1 MGTHLTPGMLALR
14 KEHQLRRMRPACK
27 GISLQGATYL
37 MLGLAGAAR
46 YSTAKVM
53 CRDPVRSLV
62 GPLRGPCVLSDK
74 SCACLPV
81 QALALQDVMGLLE
94 GEVHCS
100 VVSEASVLR
109 ITAAGAAADAAESGA
124 APSAAAPGAA
134 ASAKS
139 GASAPGGQ
147 PRRFRVCD
155 GQRQNNRALQPR
167 EWLAVSPAILEF
179 RVLKHDAVSSCC
191 YEGALHAR
199 TAWCEHA
206 WRLEIQGSMRSEV

>member
-1 MGTHLTPGMLALR
+1 MYGLCADHALFLTCHAP
-14 KEHQLRRMRPACK
+14 
-27 GISLQGATYL
+27 
-37 MLGLAGAAR
+37 
-46 YSTAKVM
+46 
-53 CRDPVRSLV
+53 
-62 GPLRGPCVLSDK
+62 
-74 SCACLPV
+74 CLPV

-124 APSAAAPGAA
+124 APSATAPEAD

-167 EWLAVSPAILEF
+167 ERFAVSPVILWF
-179 RVLKHDAVSSCC
+179 KLHKHDAISSYCI
-191 YEGALHAR
+191 ERALHGEDGACL
-199 TAWCEHA
+199 AC
-206 WRLEIQGSMRSEV
+206 